1 MRREEGGDGIELGL
15 HRRGAGAAGGN
26 AAGDAGLERDL
37 GVKIVFEDVGIGLI
51 GLERQ
56 LLKDGVVRDAVR
68 HQLAGNF
75 VRAAEGDALFRQI
88 IGQIRGVDEAL
99 LGGQQHVFGFSL
111 HGREHRGHDLQ
122 AELRRV
128 DAVEH
133 GLLIL
138 LHVLVVGEGQA
149 LERGEQG
156 DEIAMTTTLLDAL
169 GCSYD
174 VGQTV
179 TLKVAANDYDPL
191 AGSGAVM
198 EKAYTLCG
206 VLPAYDVY
214 WNLNGNL
221 TVSGIVTEPLA
232 LDGQK
237 FQTFYYLNAAA
248 PVTASTDPALVAN
261 EYAYPQE
268 DTVSFSLRFL
278 LVAAILVSFF
288 AVAQYFLIV
297 LHKRVHTINTFLTLG
312 AKNRD
317 LRLMCLWEAL
327 FAGIAAVAAGFALG
341 CGAAAI
347 GLGLQKH
354 LSFLV
359 IPAASLAPL
368 AVLFLLSVLLGAL
381 LPAVL
386 VRPQTTK
393 PKEKPAK
400 KFRLAQLPL
409 APQIGVGCAVLLIA
423 VSCLYVGWRVML
435 PYDLDAPYACMSIK
449 MNGTSGMPFS
459 LKDDLA
465 ALPGVEEVSAA
476 IDLTDIYTVTSDKIQ
491 SSQML
496 ADIWVKDN
504 GDIPSLIMQNASKGT
519 LNTTVCALP
528 DDELRRIA
536 ADAGVSDE
544 EIETLLAG
552 DSVLTL
558 WRDCYYAPAA
568 DEYYQ
573 GFQPDGST
581 LVEPVFA
588 AGDKLSIQYRRYT
601 GQDEAGNEVYRTYTA
616 QLPIAGVVKSAS
628 NYTLLTTDRLLFSG
642 TIFVSTAL
650 YHKMF
655 ESAGSF
661 FMEKE
666 GYSSLN
672 VKLSADSN
680 FSLRRSISS
689 VATRRNGILRAD
701 NYDLISQSYTEGT
714 QSAFLVGILA
724 VFGVLLGCALLV
736 VLNLSAYEIQQQRL
750 SLLLTLGVSPK
761 KLVLSYAKLLLP
773 VIVGTTLLV
782 NIVVYAA
789 VSRIVPIQSILD
801 LIRIH
806 TSGRVFEFHKPVGSQ
821 IMVSILLMV
830 FWLSAALLPIFSF
843 IRKKASKGDIL

>member
-1 MRREEGGDGIELGL
+1 MKIKESPSIILAFHGMLGRKKQTSLLLLLLTLVFSFLTAAVIYSVSSAQVLQDTRCELYGAWQYLRLSDIAADAAQAQNTLPASAQVSTVIQNGIVLGADDGV
-15 HRRGAGAAGGN
+15 AGGIGTVDDTF
-26 AAGDAGLERDL
+26 AQLGRIVPISGD
-37 GVKIVFEDVGIGLI
+37 FPT
-51 GLERQ
+51 Q
-56 LLKDGVVRDAVR
+56 
-68 HQLAGNF
+68 
-75 VRAAEGDALFRQI
+75 
-88 IGQIRGVDEAL
+88 
-99 LGGQQHVFGFSL
+99 S
-111 HGREHRGHDLQ
+111 
-122 AELRRV
+122 
-128 DAVEH
+128 
-133 GLLIL
+133 
-138 LHVLVVGEGQA
+138 
-149 LERGEQG
+149 

-221 TVSGIVTEPLA
+221 TVSSIVTEPLA

-268 DTVSFSLRFL
+268 DTVSSSLRFL

-327 FAGIAAVAAGFALG
+327 FAGLAAVAAGFALG
-341 CGAAAI
+341 CGAAAV

-354 LSFLV
+354 LLFFAV
-359 IPAASLAPL
+359 PAASLAPL

-386 VRPQTTK
+386 VRPQTAK

-435 PYDLDAPYACMSIK
+435 PYDLDAPYACLSIK
-449 MNGTSGMPFS
+449 MNGTAGMPFS

-476 IDLTDIYTVTSDKIQ
+476 IDLTDTYTVTSDKIQ

-504 GDIPSLIMQNASKGT
+504 GEIPSVLMHNASKGT

-558 WRDCYYAPAA
+558 WRDCYYDPAA

-601 GQDEAGNEVYRTYTA
+601 GQDEAGNDVYRTYTA
-616 QLPIAGVVKSAS
+616 QLPITGVVKSAR

-672 VKLSADSN
+672 VKLSAGSN

-689 VATRRNGILRAD
+689 IATRRNGILRAD

-801 LIRIH
+801 LICIH

>member
-1 MRREEGGDGIELGL
+1 MKGKENPSLILAFHGMRGR
-15 HRRGAGAAGGN
+15 
-26 AAGDAGLERDL
+26 
-37 GVKIVFEDVGIGLI
+37 KK
-51 GLERQ
+51 Q
-56 LLKDGVVRDAVR
+56 T
-68 HQLAGNF
+68 
-75 VRAAEGDALFRQI
+75 
-88 IGQIRGVDEAL
+88 
-99 LGGQQHVFGFSL
+99 SL
-111 HGREHRGHDLQ
+111 
-122 AELRRV
+122 
-128 DAVEH
+128 
-133 GLLIL
+133 LLIL
-138 LHVLVVGEGQA
+138 LTMVFSFLTAATIYSGSSAQA
-149 LERGEQG
+149 LQDTRCELYGEWQYLRLSDTDTDAAQVRENLPASAKASTAIQNG
-156 DEIAMTTTLLDAL
+156 IVLGADNGLAGGIGTVDSAFAQLGRIVPISGDFPTQSDEIAMTTTLLDAL

-221 TVSGIVTEPLA
+221 TVSGIVAEPLA

-237 FQTFYYLNAAA
+237 FQTFYYLNAAE

-268 DTVSFSLRFL
+268 DTVSSSLRFL

-327 FAGIAAVAAGFALG
+327 FAGLAAVAAGFALG
-341 CGAAAI
+341 CGAAAV

-359 IPAASLAPL
+359 VPAASLVPL

-386 VRPQTTK
+386 VRPQITK

-400 KFRLAQLPL
+400 KFHLAQLPL

-435 PYDLDAPYACMSIK
+435 PYNLDAPYACLSIK

-459 LKDDLA
+459 LKEDLA
-465 ALPGVEEVSAA
+465 ALPGVEDVSAA
-476 IDLTDIYTVTSDKIQ
+476 INLTDTYSITSDKIQ
-491 SSQML
+491 GSQML
-496 ADIWVKDN
+496 SDIRVKDN
-504 GDIPSLIMQNASKGT
+504 GFYTGVPNLMHNASNGT
-519 LNTTVCALP
+519 LNTFVCALP
-528 DDELRRIA
+528 DDELEHIA
-536 ADAGVSDE
+536 EDAGVPENSMDA
-544 EIETLLAG
+544 LLAG
-552 DSVLTL
+552 DSVLL
-558 WRDCYYAPAA
+558 RWGDCYYDPAA

-581 LVEPVFA
+581 PVEPVFS
-588 AGDKLSIQYRRYT
+588 AGDKLSIQYQRYT
-601 GQDEAGNEVYRTYTA
+601 GLDEAGNDVYQTYA
-616 QLPIAGVVKSAS
+616 AELPIAGIVKSTAD
-628 NYTLLTTDRLLFSG
+628 YTLLTTDRIFYNG
-642 TIFVSTAL
+642 TVFVSTAL

-655 ESAGSF
+655 EGAGSYH
-661 FMEKE
+661 MEKE

-672 VKLSADSN
+672 VKLAAGNN
-680 FSLRRSISS
+680 FSLRRSIASI
-689 VATRRNGILRAD
+689 ATRRNGILSAD
-701 NYDLISQSYTEGT
+701 NYDLLSQSYTEGT

-724 VFGVLLGCALLV
+724 VLGVLLGCALLV
-736 VLNLSAYEIQQQRL
+736 VLNLSAYEVQQQRL

-761 KLVLSYAKLLLP
+761 KLVCSYAKRVIP
-773 VIVGTTLLV
+773 VIVGTTLIV
-782 NIVVYAA
+782 NILVSVA
-789 VSRIVPIQSILD
+789 VSHIVPIQSILD

-806 TSGRVFEFHKPVGSQ
+806 TDGRVFEFHRPVGSQ
-821 IMVSILLMV
+821 ILVSILLMG
-830 FWLSAALLPIFSF
+830 FWLGAALLPVFSF

>member
-1 MRREEGGDGIELGL
+1 MKIKESPSIILAFHGMLGRKKQTSLLLLLLTLVFSFLTAAVIYSVSSAQVLQDTRCELYGEWQYLRLSDTAADAAQAQNALPASAQVSTVIQNGIVLGADDGV
-15 HRRGAGAAGGN
+15 AGGIGTVDDTF
-26 AAGDAGLERDL
+26 AQLGRIVPISGD
-37 GVKIVFEDVGIGLI
+37 FPT
-51 GLERQ
+51 Q
-56 LLKDGVVRDAVR
+56 
-68 HQLAGNF
+68 
-75 VRAAEGDALFRQI
+75 
-88 IGQIRGVDEAL
+88 
-99 LGGQQHVFGFSL
+99 S
-111 HGREHRGHDLQ
+111 
-122 AELRRV
+122 
-128 DAVEH
+128 
-133 GLLIL
+133 
-138 LHVLVVGEGQA
+138 
-149 LERGEQG
+149 

-191 AGSGAVM
+191 ASSGAVM

-221 TVSGIVTEPLA
+221 TVSSIVTEPLA

-268 DTVSFSLRFL
+268 DTVSSSLRFL

-327 FAGIAAVAAGFALG
+327 FAGLAAVAAGFALG
-341 CGAAAI
+341 CGAAAV

-359 IPAASLAPL
+359 VPAASLVPL

-386 VRPQTTK
+386 VRPQITK

-400 KFRLAQLPL
+400 KFHLAQLPL

-435 PYDLDAPYACMSIK
+435 PYNLDAPYACLSIK

-459 LKDDLA
+459 LKEDLA

-476 IDLTDIYTVTSDKIQ
+476 IDLTDTYTVTSDKIQ

-558 WRDCYYAPAA
+558 WRDCYYDPAA

-581 LVEPVFA
+581 WVEPVFA

-601 GQDEAGNEVYRTYTA
+601 GQDEAGKDVYQTYA
-616 QLPIAGVVKSAS
+616 AELPIAGIVKSTAD
-628 NYTLLTTDRLLFSG
+628 YTLLTTDRILFSG

-655 ESAGSF
+655 ESAGSYH
-661 FMEKE
+661 MEKE

-689 VATRRNGILRAD
+689 IATRRNGILRAD

>member
-1 MRREEGGDGIELGL
+1 MKIKESPSIILAFHGMLGRKKQTSLLLLLLTLVFSFLTAAVIYSVSSAQVLQDTRCELYGEWQYLCLSDTAADAAQAKNALPASAQVSTVTQNGIVLGADDGV
-15 HRRGAGAAGGN
+15 AGGIGTVDDTF
-26 AAGDAGLERDL
+26 AQL
-37 GVKIVFEDVGIGLI
+37 GRIVPIS
-51 GLERQ
+51 
-56 LLKDGVVRDAVR
+56 
-68 HQLAGNF
+68 GNF
-75 VRAAEGDALFRQI
+75 PTQP
-88 IGQIRGVDEAL
+88 
-99 LGGQQHVFGFSL
+99 
-111 HGREHRGHDLQ
+111 
-122 AELRRV
+122 
-128 DAVEH
+128 
-133 GLLIL
+133 
-138 LHVLVVGEGQA
+138 
-149 LERGEQG
+149 

-221 TVSGIVTEPLA
+221 TVSGIVAEPLA

-237 FQTFYYLNAAA
+237 FQTFYYLNTAAS
-248 PVTASTDPALVAN
+248 VTASTDPALVAN

-268 DTVSFSLRFL
+268 DTVSSSLRFL

-317 LRLMCLWEAL
+317 LQLMCLWEAL
-327 FAGIAAVAAGFALG
+327 FAGLAAVAAGFALG
-341 CGAAAI
+341 CGAAAV

-354 LSFLV
+354 LSFLM
-359 IPAASLAPL
+359 IPAASLVPL

-386 VRPQTTK
+386 VRPQTAK
-393 PKEKPAK
+393 IKETPAK

-435 PYDLDAPYACMSIK
+435 PYDLDAPYACLSIK

-459 LKDDLA
+459 LKEDLA

-476 IDLTDIYTVTSDKIQ
+476 IDLTDTYTVTSDKIR

-519 LNTTVCALP
+519 LNTMVCALP

-588 AGDKLSIQYRRYT
+588 AGDKLSLQYRRYT

-628 NYTLLTTDRLLFSG
+628 NYTLLTTDRTIFSG

-655 ESAGSF
+655 ESAGSYH
-661 FMEKE
+661 MEKE

-672 VKLSADSN
+672 VKLSAGSN

-689 VATRRNGILRAD
+689 IATRRNGILSAD

-736 VLNLSAYEIQQQRL
+736 VLNLSAYEVQQQRL

>member
-1 MRREEGGDGIELGL
+1 MKIKESPSIILAFHGMLGRKKQTSLLLLLLTLVFSFLTAAVIYSVSSAQALQDTRCELYGKWQYLRLSDTAADAAQAQNTLPASAHVSTVIQNGIVLGADDGV
-15 HRRGAGAAGGN
+15 AGGIGTVDDTF
-26 AAGDAGLERDL
+26 AQLGRIVPISGD
-37 GVKIVFEDVGIGLI
+37 FPT
-51 GLERQ
+51 Q
-56 LLKDGVVRDAVR
+56 P
-68 HQLAGNF
+68 
-75 VRAAEGDALFRQI
+75 
-88 IGQIRGVDEAL
+88 
-99 LGGQQHVFGFSL
+99 
-111 HGREHRGHDLQ
+111 
-122 AELRRV
+122 
-128 DAVEH
+128 
-133 GLLIL
+133 
-138 LHVLVVGEGQA
+138 
-149 LERGEQG
+149 

-169 GCSYD
+169 GYPYD
-174 VGQTV
+174 IGQTV

-221 TVSGIVTEPLA
+221 TVSGIVAEPLA
-232 LDGQK
+232 IDGQK

-268 DTVSFSLRFL
+268 DTVSSSLRFL

-288 AVAQYFLIV
+288 AVTQYFLIV

-327 FAGIAAVAAGFALG
+327 FAGLAAVAAGFALG
-341 CGAAAI
+341 CGAAAV

-359 IPAASLAPL
+359 IPAASLVPL

-386 VRPQTTK
+386 IRPQTAK

-400 KFRLAQLPL
+400 KFHLAQLPL

-435 PYDLDAPYACMSIK
+435 PYDLDAPYACLSIK

-459 LKDDLA
+459 LKEDLA

-476 IDLTDIYTVTSDKIQ
+476 IDLTDTYTVTSDKIQ

-504 GDIPSLIMQNASKGT
+504 GEIPSLLMHNASKGT

-558 WRDCYYAPAA
+558 WRDCYYDPAA

-588 AGDKLSIQYRRYT
+588 AGDKLSIQYQRYT

-616 QLPIAGVVKSAS
+616 QLPIVGVVKSANS
-628 NYTLLTTDRLLFSG
+628 YTLLTTDRLISSG

-655 ESAGSF
+655 ESAGSY

-672 VKLSADSN
+672 VKLSAGSN

-689 VATRRNGILRAD
+689 IATRRNGILRAD

-736 VLNLSAYEIQQQRL
+736 VLNLSAYEVQQQRL

-789 VSRIVPIQSILD
+789 VSCIVPIQSILD

-806 TSGRVFEFHKPVGSQ
+806 TNGRVYAFHKPVGSQ

>member
-1 MRREEGGDGIELGL
+1 MKGKENPSLILAFHGMLG
-15 HRRGAGAAGGN
+15 R
-26 AAGDAGLERDL
+26 
-37 GVKIVFEDVGIGLI
+37 KK
-51 GLERQ
+51 Q
-56 LLKDGVVRDAVR
+56 T
-68 HQLAGNF
+68 
-75 VRAAEGDALFRQI
+75 
-88 IGQIRGVDEAL
+88 
-99 LGGQQHVFGFSL
+99 SL
-111 HGREHRGHDLQ
+111 
-122 AELRRV
+122 
-128 DAVEH
+128 
-133 GLLIL
+133 LLIL
-138 LHVLVVGEGQA
+138 LTMVFSFLTAATIYSGSSAQA
-149 LERGEQG
+149 LQDTRCELYGEWQYLRLSATDTDAAQVRDNLPASAKVSTAIQNG
-156 DEIAMTTTLLDAL
+156 IVLGADNGLAGGIGTVDSAFAQLGRIVPISGDFPTQSDEIAMTTTLLDAL

-221 TVSGIVTEPLA
+221 TVSGIVAEPLA

-268 DTVSFSLRFL
+268 DTVSSSLRFL

-312 AKNRD
+312 AKKRD

-327 FAGIAAVAAGFALG
+327 FAGLAAVVAGFALG
-341 CGAAAI
+341 CGAAAV

-386 VRPQTTK
+386 VRPQTAK

-409 APQIGVGCAVLLIA
+409 APQVGVGCAVLLIA

-435 PYDLDAPYACMSIK
+435 PYDLDAPYACLSIK

-459 LKDDLA
+459 LKGDLA
-465 ALPGVEEVSAA
+465 ALPGVEDVSAA
-476 IDLTDIYTVTSDKIQ
+476 INLTDIYSITSDKIR

-496 ADIWVKDN
+496 SEIRVKDN
-504 GDIPSLIMQNASKGT
+504 GFYTGVPNLMHNASNGT
-519 LNTTVCALP
+519 LNTFVCALP
-528 DDELRRIA
+528 DDELERIA
-536 ADAGVSDE
+536 EDADVPENSMDA
-544 EIETLLAG
+544 LLSG
-552 DSVLTL
+552 DSVLL
-558 WRDCYYAPAA
+558 RWGDCYYDPAA

-581 LVEPVFA
+581 PVEPVFS
-588 AGDKLSIQYRRYT
+588 AGDKLSIQYQRYT
-601 GQDEAGNEVYRTYTA
+601 GQDEAGNDVYQTYA
-616 QLPIAGVVKSAS
+616 AELPIAGIVKSTAD
-628 NYTLLTTDRLLFSG
+628 YTLLTTDRIFYNG
-642 TIFVSTAL
+642 MVFVSTAL

-655 ESAGSF
+655 EGAGSYH
-661 FMEKE
+661 MEKE

-672 VKLSADSN
+672 VKLAADNN
-680 FSLRRSISS
+680 FSLRRSIASI
-689 VATRRNGILRAD
+689 ATRRNGILSAD
-701 NYDLISQSYTEGT
+701 NYDLLSQSYTEGT

-724 VFGVLLGCALLV
+724 VLGVLLGCALLV
-736 VLNLSAYEIQQQRL
+736 VLNLSAYEVQQQRL

-761 KLVLSYAKLLLP
+761 KLVCSYAKRVL
-773 VIVGTTLLV
+773 
-782 NIVVYAA
+782 
-789 VSRIVPIQSILD
+789 S
-801 LIRIH
+801 LIHI
-806 TSGRVFEFHKPVGSQ
+806 
-821 IMVSILLMV
+821 
-830 FWLSAALLPIFSF
+830 
-843 IRKKASKGDIL
+843 

>member
-1 MRREEGGDGIELGL
+1 MKIKESPSIILAFHGMLGRKKQTSLLLLLLTLVFSFLTAAVIYSVSSAQVLQDTRCELYGEWQYLRLSDTAADAAQAQDALPASAQISTVIQNGIVLGIDDGV
-15 HRRGAGAAGGN
+15 AGGIGTVDDTF
-26 AAGDAGLERDL
+26 AQLGRIVPISGD
-37 GVKIVFEDVGIGLI
+37 FPT
-51 GLERQ
+51 Q
-56 LLKDGVVRDAVR
+56 
-68 HQLAGNF
+68 
-75 VRAAEGDALFRQI
+75 
-88 IGQIRGVDEAL
+88 
-99 LGGQQHVFGFSL
+99 S
-111 HGREHRGHDLQ
+111 
-122 AELRRV
+122 
-128 DAVEH
+128 
-133 GLLIL
+133 
-138 LHVLVVGEGQA
+138 
-149 LERGEQG
+149 

-179 TLKVAANDYDPL
+179 TLKVAANNYDPL

-232 LDGQK
+232 LEGQK
-237 FQTFYYLNAAA
+237 LQTFYYLNATA
-248 PVTASTDPALVAN
+248 PVTASTDPTLVAN

-278 LVAAILVSFF
+278 LVAAIMVSFF

-386 VRPQTTK
+386 VRPQTAK

-435 PYDLDAPYACMSIK
+435 PYDLDAPYACLSIK

-459 LKDDLA
+459 LKEDLA

-476 IDLTDIYTVTSDKIQ
+476 IDLTDTYTVTSDKIQ

-504 GDIPSLIMQNASKGT
+504 GDIPSLIMHNASKGT
-519 LNTTVCALP
+519 LNTIVCALP

-544 EIETLLAG
+544 KIETLLAG

-558 WRDCYYAPAA
+558 WGDCYYDPAA

-581 LVEPVFA
+581 WVEPVFA

-628 NYTLLTTDRLLFSG
+628 NYTLLTTDRIIFSG

-655 ESAGSF
+655 ESAGSYH
-661 FMEKE
+661 MEKE

-689 VATRRNGILRAD
+689 IATRRNGILSAD

-736 VLNLSAYEIQQQRL
+736 VLNLSAYEVQQQRL

-806 TSGRVFEFHKPVGSQ
+806 TSGRVYVFHKPVGSQ

>member
-1 MRREEGGDGIELGL
+1 MKIKESPSIILAFHGMLGRKKQTGLLLLLLTLVFSFLTAAVIYSVSSAQVLQDTRCELYGAWQYLRLSDTAADAAQAQNTLPASAQVSTVIQNGIVLGTDDGV
-15 HRRGAGAAGGN
+15 AGGIGTVDDTF
-26 AAGDAGLERDL
+26 AQL
-37 GVKIVFEDVGIGLI
+37 GRIVPIS
-51 GLERQ
+51 
-56 LLKDGVVRDAVR
+56 
-68 HQLAGNF
+68 GNF
-75 VRAAEGDALFRQI
+75 PTQ
-88 IGQIRGVDEAL
+88 
-99 LGGQQHVFGFSL
+99 S
-111 HGREHRGHDLQ
+111 
-122 AELRRV
+122 
-128 DAVEH
+128 
-133 GLLIL
+133 
-138 LHVLVVGEGQA
+138 
-149 LERGEQG
+149 

-221 TVSGIVTEPLA
+221 TVSSIVTEPLA

-268 DTVSFSLRFL
+268 DTVSSSLRFL

-327 FAGIAAVAAGFALG
+327 FAGLAAVAAGFALG
-341 CGAAAI
+341 CGAAAV

-359 IPAASLAPL
+359 VPAASLVPL

-386 VRPQTTK
+386 VRPQITK

-435 PYDLDAPYACMSIK
+435 PYDLDAPYACLSIK

-459 LKDDLA
+459 LKEDLA

-476 IDLTDIYTVTSDKIQ
+476 IDLTDTYTVTSDKIQ

-504 GDIPSLIMQNASKGT
+504 GNIPGVLMHNASKGT

-558 WRDCYYAPAA
+558 WRDCYYDPAA
-568 DEYYQ
+568 DKYYQ

-588 AGDKLSIQYRRYT
+588 AGDKLSIQHQCYT
-601 GQDEAGNEVYRTYTA
+601 GQDEAGNDVYRTYTA
-616 QLPIAGVVKSAS
+616 QLPIAGVVKSAR
-628 NYTLLTTDRLLFSG
+628 NYTLLTTDRLIFSG

-655 ESAGSF
+655 ESAGSY

-672 VKLSADSN
+672 VKLSAGSN

-689 VATRRNGILRAD
+689 IATRRNGILRAD

-736 VLNLSAYEIQQQRL
+736 VLNLSAYEVQQQRL

-789 VSRIVPIQSILD
+789 VSCIVPIQSILD

-806 TSGRVFEFHKPVGSQ
+806 TNGRVYAFHKPVGSQ

>member
-1 MRREEGGDGIELGL
+1 MKIKESPSIILAFHGMLGRKKQTSLLLLLLTLVFSFLTAAVIYSVSSAQVLQDTRCELYGAWQYLRLSDTAADAAQAQNTLPASAQVSTVIQNGIVLGADNGL
-15 HRRGAGAAGGN
+15 AGGIGTVDSTF
-26 AAGDAGLERDL
+26 AQL
-37 GVKIVFEDVGIGLI
+37 GRIVPIS
-51 GLERQ
+51 
-56 LLKDGVVRDAVR
+56 
-68 HQLAGNF
+68 GNF
-75 VRAAEGDALFRQI
+75 PTQP
-88 IGQIRGVDEAL
+88 
-99 LGGQQHVFGFSL
+99 
-111 HGREHRGHDLQ
+111 
-122 AELRRV
+122 
-128 DAVEH
+128 
-133 GLLIL
+133 
-138 LHVLVVGEGQA
+138 
-149 LERGEQG
+149 

-191 AGSGAVM
+191 AGSGAVI

-221 TVSGIVTEPLA
+221 TVSGIVAEPLA
-232 LDGQK
+232 LEGQK
-237 FQTFYYLNAAA
+237 LQTFYYLNAAA

-268 DTVSFSLRFL
+268 DTVSSSLRFL

-359 IPAASLAPL
+359 IPAASLVPL

-386 VRPQTTK
+386 VRPQITK

-400 KFRLAQLPL
+400 KFHLAQLPL

-435 PYDLDAPYACMSIK
+435 PYNLDAPYACLSIK

-459 LKDDLA
+459 LKEDLA

-476 IDLTDIYTVTSDKIQ
+476 IDLTDTYTVTSDKIQ

-504 GDIPSLIMQNASKGT
+504 GKIPSLLMHNASKGT

-558 WRDCYYAPAA
+558 WRDCYYDPAA

-588 AGDKLSIQYRRYT
+588 AGDKLSIQYQRYT
-601 GQDEAGNEVYRTYTA
+601 GQDEAGNDVYRTYTA
-616 QLPIAGVVKSAS
+616 QLPIVGVVKSANS
-628 NYTLLTTDRLLFSG
+628 YTLLTTDRLISSG

-655 ESAGSF
+655 ESAGSY

-672 VKLSADSN
+672 VKLSAGSN

-689 VATRRNGILRAD
+689 IATRRNGILRAD

-736 VLNLSAYEIQQQRL
+736 VLNLSAYEVQQQRL

-806 TSGRVFEFHKPVGSQ
+806 TNGRVFEFHKPVGSQ

>member
-1 MRREEGGDGIELGL
+1 MKIKESPSIILAFYGMLGRKKQTGLLLLLLTLVFSFLTAAVIYSVSSAQVLQDTRCELYGAWQYLRLSDTAADAAQAKNALPASAQVSTVTQNGIVLGADDGV
-15 HRRGAGAAGGN
+15 AGGIGTVDDTF
-26 AAGDAGLERDL
+26 AQL
-37 GVKIVFEDVGIGLI
+37 GRIVPIS
-51 GLERQ
+51 
-56 LLKDGVVRDAVR
+56 
-68 HQLAGNF
+68 GNF
-75 VRAAEGDALFRQI
+75 PTQP
-88 IGQIRGVDEAL
+88 
-99 LGGQQHVFGFSL
+99 
-111 HGREHRGHDLQ
+111 
-122 AELRRV
+122 
-128 DAVEH
+128 
-133 GLLIL
+133 
-138 LHVLVVGEGQA
+138 
-149 LERGEQG
+149 

-191 AGSGAVM
+191 AGSGAVI

-221 TVSGIVTEPLA
+221 TVSGIVAEPLA

-268 DTVSFSLRFL
+268 DTVSSSLRFL

-327 FAGIAAVAAGFALG
+327 FAGLAAVAAGFALG
-341 CGAAAI
+341 CGAAAV

-359 IPAASLAPL
+359 VPAASLVPL

-386 VRPQTTK
+386 VRPQTAR

-435 PYDLDAPYACMSIK
+435 PYDLDAPYACLSIK

-459 LKDDLA
+459 LKEDLA

-476 IDLTDIYTVTSDKIQ
+476 IDLTDTYTVTSDKIR

-519 LNTTVCALP
+519 LNTFVCALP

-558 WRDCYYAPAA
+558 WRDCYYDPAA

-588 AGDKLSIQYRRYT
+588 AGDKLSLQYRRYT

-616 QLPIAGVVKSAS
+616 RLPIAGVVKSAS
-628 NYTLLTTDRLLFSG
+628 NYTLLTTDRTIFSG

-655 ESAGSF
+655 ESAGSY

-672 VKLSADSN
+672 VKLSAGSN
-680 FSLRRSISS
+680 FSLRRSIASI
-689 VATRRNGILRAD
+689 ATRRNGILSAD
-701 NYDLISQSYTEGT
+701 NYDLLSQSYTEGT

-736 VLNLSAYEIQQQRL
+736 VLNLSAYEVQQQRL

>member
-1 MRREEGGDGIELGL
+1 MKGKENPSLILAFHGMLG
-15 HRRGAGAAGGN
+15 R
-26 AAGDAGLERDL
+26 
-37 GVKIVFEDVGIGLI
+37 KK
-51 GLERQ
+51 Q
-56 LLKDGVVRDAVR
+56 T
-68 HQLAGNF
+68 
-75 VRAAEGDALFRQI
+75 
-88 IGQIRGVDEAL
+88 
-99 LGGQQHVFGFSL
+99 SL
-111 HGREHRGHDLQ
+111 
-122 AELRRV
+122 
-128 DAVEH
+128 
-133 GLLIL
+133 LLIL
-138 LHVLVVGEGQA
+138 LTMVFSFLTAATIYSGSSAQA
-149 LERGEQG
+149 LQDTRCELYGEWQYLRLSDTDTDAAQVRDNLPASAKASTAIQDG
-156 DEIAMTTTLLDAL
+156 IVLGADNGLAGGIGTVDSAFAQLGRIVPISGNFPAQPDEIAMTTTLLDAL

-174 VGQTV
+174 LGQTI
-179 TLKVAANDYDPL
+179 TLKVADNDYDPL
-191 AGSGAVM
+191 SGSGKIV
-198 EKAYTLCG
+198 EQTYTLCG

-214 WNLNGNL
+214 WNLGSNL
-221 TVSGIVTEPLA
+221 TVSAVVVEPLA
-232 LDGQK
+232 LAGKK
-237 FQTFYYLNAAA
+237 FQTFYDLNADT
-248 PVTASTDPALVAN
+248 VGTASDDPDFIAN

-268 DTVSFSLRFL
+268 DTVSSSLTFL
-278 LVAAILVSFF
+278 LMIAILVSFF
-288 AVAQYFLIV
+288 AVAQYFVIV
-297 LHKRVHTINTFLTLG
+297 LHKRVQTLHTFQILG
-312 AKNRD
+312 ARKQD
-317 LRLMCLWEAL
+317 LHRMCLWEAL
-327 FAGIAAVAAGFALG
+327 FSGLAAVFLGFALG

-347 GLGLQKH
+347 GLGLQKQ
-354 LSFLV
+354 LSFFAV
-359 IPAASLAPL
+359 PFASLILL
-368 AVLFLLSVLLGAL
+368 AVLFLVAVLLGAF

-386 VRPQTTK
+386 TRPKAAQK
-393 PKEKPAK
+393 KESKAK

-409 APQIGVGCAVLLIA
+409 APQVGVGCAVLLIA

-435 PYDLDAPYACMSIK
+435 PYNLDAPYACLSIK
-449 MNGTSGMPFS
+449 MNGRTSGMPFS
-459 LKDDLA
+459 LKGDLA

-476 IDLTDIYTVTSDKIQ
+476 IDLTDTYTVTSDKIQ

-504 GDIPSLIMQNASKGT
+504 GDIPSVLMHNASKGT

-558 WRDCYYAPAA
+558 WGDCYYDPAA
-568 DEYYQ
+568 DAYYQ
-573 GFQPDGST
+573 KNTQTEGSIP
-581 LVEPVFA
+581 VEPVFA

-616 QLPIAGVVKSAS
+616 QLPIVGVVKSANS
-628 NYTLLTTDRLLFSG
+628 YTLLTTDRLISSG

-655 ESAGSF
+655 ESAGSY

-672 VKLSADSN
+672 VKLSAGSN

-689 VATRRNGILRAD
+689 IATRKNGILRAD

-736 VLNLSAYEIQQQRL
+736 VLNLSAYEVQQQRL

-789 VSRIVPIQSILD
+789 VSCIVPIQSILD

-806 TSGRVFEFHKPVGSQ
+806 TNGRVYAFHKPVGSQ
-821 IMVSILLMV
+821 IMVSILLMG
-830 FWLSAALLPIFSF
+830 FWLGAALLPVFSF

>member
-1 MRREEGGDGIELGL
+1 MKVKENPSLILAFHGMLG
-15 HRRGAGAAGGN
+15 R
-26 AAGDAGLERDL
+26 
-37 GVKIVFEDVGIGLI
+37 KK
-51 GLERQ
+51 Q
-56 LLKDGVVRDAVR
+56 T
-68 HQLAGNF
+68 
-75 VRAAEGDALFRQI
+75 
-88 IGQIRGVDEAL
+88 
-99 LGGQQHVFGFSL
+99 SL
-111 HGREHRGHDLQ
+111 
-122 AELRRV
+122 
-128 DAVEH
+128 
-133 GLLIL
+133 LLIL
-138 LHVLVVGEGQA
+138 LTMVFSFLTAATIYSNSSAQA
-149 LERGEQG
+149 LQDTRCELYGEWQYLRLSDTDTDAAQVRENLPASAKASTTIQNG
-156 DEIAMTTTLLDAL
+156 IVLGADDGVAGGIGTVDDTFAQLGRIVPISGDFPTQPDEIAMTTTLLDAL

-221 TVSGIVTEPLA
+221 TVSGIVAEPLA

-237 FQTFYYLNAAA
+237 FQTFYYLNATA

-268 DTVSFSLRFL
+268 DTVSSSLRFL

-327 FAGIAAVAAGFALG
+327 FAGLAAVAAGFALG

-359 IPAASLAPL
+359 IPAASLVPL

-386 VRPQTTK
+386 VRPQTAK

-459 LKDDLA
+459 LKEDLA

-476 IDLTDIYTVTSDKIQ
+476 IDLTDTYTITSDKIQ

-504 GDIPSLIMQNASKGT
+504 GNIPSLIMHNASKGT

-558 WRDCYYAPAA
+558 WRDCYYDPAA

-588 AGDKLSIQYRRYT
+588 AGDKLSLQYQRYT

-628 NYTLLTTDRLLFSG
+628 NYTLLTTDRIIFSG

-655 ESAGSF
+655 ESAGSY

-689 VATRRNGILRAD
+689 IATRRNGILRAD

>member
-1 MRREEGGDGIELGL
+1 MKIKESPSIILAFHGMLGRKKQTSLLLLLLTLVFSFLTAAVIYSVSSAQVLQDTRCELYGEWQYLRLSDTAADAAQVQGALPASAQVSTVIQNGIVLGADDGV
-15 HRRGAGAAGGN
+15 AGGIGT
-26 AAGDAGLERDL
+26 ADDTFAQLGRIVPISGD
-37 GVKIVFEDVGIGLI
+37 FPT
-51 GLERQ
+51 Q
-56 LLKDGVVRDAVR
+56 
-68 HQLAGNF
+68 
-75 VRAAEGDALFRQI
+75 
-88 IGQIRGVDEAL
+88 
-99 LGGQQHVFGFSL
+99 S
-111 HGREHRGHDLQ
+111 
-122 AELRRV
+122 
-128 DAVEH
+128 
-133 GLLIL
+133 
-138 LHVLVVGEGQA
+138 
-149 LERGEQG
+149 

-221 TVSGIVTEPLA
+221 TVSSIVTEPLA

-268 DTVSFSLRFL
+268 DTVSSSLRFL

-327 FAGIAAVAAGFALG
+327 FAGLAAVAAGFALG
-341 CGAAAI
+341 CGAAAV

-354 LSFLV
+354 LSFLAV
-359 IPAASLAPL
+359 PAASLVPL

-386 VRPQTTK
+386 VRPQTAK

-409 APQIGVGCAVLLIA
+409 APQIGVGCAVLLVA

-459 LKDDLA
+459 LKEDLA

-476 IDLTDIYTVTSDKIQ
+476 IDLTDTYTITSNRIQ
-491 SSQML
+491 NSQML

-504 GDIPSLIMQNASKGT
+504 GEIPSYLMYNASKGT

-544 EIETLLAG
+544 EIETLLSG

-558 WRDCYYAPAA
+558 WRDCYYDPAA

-588 AGDKLSIQYRRYT
+588 AGDKLSIQYQRYT
-601 GQDEAGNEVYRTYTA
+601 GQDEAGNDVYRTYTA

-628 NYTLLTTDRLLFSG
+628 NYTLLTTDRIIFSG

-655 ESAGSF
+655 ESAGSYH
-661 FMEKE
+661 MEKE

-672 VKLSADSN
+672 VKLAADNN
-680 FSLRRSISS
+680 FSLRRSIASI
-689 VATRRNGILRAD
+689 ATRRNGILSAD

-736 VLNLSAYEIQQQRL
+736 VLNLSAYEVQQQRL

-789 VSRIVPIQSILD
+789 VSCIVPIQSILD

-806 TSGRVFEFHKPVGSQ
+806 TNGRVYAFHKPVGSQ

>member
-1 MRREEGGDGIELGL
+1 MKIKESPSIILAFHGMLGRKKQTGLLLLLLTLVFSFLTAAVIYSVSSAQVLQDTRCELYGAWQYLRLSDTAADAAQAQNALPASAQVSTVIQNGIVLGADDGV
-15 HRRGAGAAGGN
+15 AGGIGTVDDTF
-26 AAGDAGLERDL
+26 AQLGRIVPISGD
-37 GVKIVFEDVGIGLI
+37 FPT
-51 GLERQ
+51 Q
-56 LLKDGVVRDAVR
+56 P
-68 HQLAGNF
+68 
-75 VRAAEGDALFRQI
+75 
-88 IGQIRGVDEAL
+88 
-99 LGGQQHVFGFSL
+99 
-111 HGREHRGHDLQ
+111 
-122 AELRRV
+122 
-128 DAVEH
+128 
-133 GLLIL
+133 
-138 LHVLVVGEGQA
+138 
-149 LERGEQG
+149 

-191 AGSGAVM
+191 AGSGAVI

-221 TVSGIVTEPLA
+221 TVSGIVAEPLA
-232 LDGQK
+232 IDGQK
-237 FQTFYYLNAAA
+237 LQTFYYLNATA

-268 DTVSFSLRFL
+268 DTVSSSLRFL

-341 CGAAAI
+341 CGAAAV

-386 VRPQTTK
+386 VRPQTAK

-435 PYDLDAPYACMSIK
+435 PYDLDAPYACLSIK

-459 LKDDLA
+459 LKEDLA

-476 IDLTDIYTVTSDKIQ
+476 IDLTDTYTVTSDKIQ

-504 GDIPSLIMQNASKGT
+504 GDIPSLLMQNAEKGT
-519 LNTTVCALP
+519 LNTAVCALP

-558 WRDCYYAPAA
+558 WRDCYYDPAA

-628 NYTLLTTDRLLFSG
+628 NYTLLTTDRIIFSG

-655 ESAGSF
+655 ESAGSYH
-661 FMEKE
+661 MEKE

-672 VKLSADSN
+672 VKLAADNN
-680 FSLRRSISS
+680 FSLRRSIASI
-689 VATRRNGILRAD
+689 ATRRNGILSAD
-701 NYDLISQSYTEGT
+701 NYDLLSQSYTEGT

-736 VLNLSAYEIQQQRL
+736 VLNLSAYEVQQQRL

-761 KLVLSYAKLLLP
+761 KLVCSYAKRVIP
-773 VIVGTTLLV
+773 VIVGTTLIV
-782 NIVVYAA
+782 NILVSVA
-789 VSRIVPIQSILD
+789 VSHIVPIQSILD

-806 TSGRVFEFHKPVGSQ
+806 TDGRVFEFHRPVGSQ
-821 IMVSILLMV
+821 ILVSILLMG
-830 FWLSAALLPIFSF
+830 FWLGAALLPVFSF

>member
-1 MRREEGGDGIELGL
+1 MKIKESPSIILAFHGMLGRKKQTSLLLLLLTLVFSFLTAAVIYSVSSAQVLQDTRCELYGEWQYLRLSDTAADAAQVQGALPASAQVSTVIQNGIVLG
-15 HRRGAGAAGGN
+15 ADDSVAGGIGTVDDTF
-26 AAGDAGLERDL
+26 AQLGRIVPISGD
-37 GVKIVFEDVGIGLI
+37 FPM
-51 GLERQ
+51 Q
-56 LLKDGVVRDAVR
+56 
-68 HQLAGNF
+68 
-75 VRAAEGDALFRQI
+75 
-88 IGQIRGVDEAL
+88 
-99 LGGQQHVFGFSL
+99 S
-111 HGREHRGHDLQ
+111 
-122 AELRRV
+122 
-128 DAVEH
+128 
-133 GLLIL
+133 
-138 LHVLVVGEGQA
+138 
-149 LERGEQG
+149 

-191 AGSGAVM
+191 TGSGAVM

-221 TVSGIVTEPLA
+221 TVSGIVAEPLA

-237 FQTFYYLNAAA
+237 FQTFYYLNATA

-327 FAGIAAVAAGFALG
+327 FAGLAAVAAGFALG
-341 CGAAAI
+341 CGAAAV

-354 LSFLV
+354 LSFLAV
-359 IPAASLAPL
+359 PAASLVPL

-386 VRPQTTK
+386 VRPQTAK

-435 PYDLDAPYACMSIK
+435 PYDLDAPYACLSIK
-449 MNGTSGMPFS
+449 MNGRTSGMPFS
-459 LKDDLA
+459 LKEDLA
-465 ALPGVEEVSAA
+465 ALPGVEDVSAA
-476 IDLTDIYTVTSDKIQ
+476 INLTDTYSITSDKIR

-496 ADIWVKDN
+496 SEIRVKDN
-504 GDIPSLIMQNASKGT
+504 GFYTAVPILMHNASNGT
-519 LNTTVCALP
+519 LNTFVCALP
-528 DDELRRIA
+528 DDELERIA
-536 ADAGVSDE
+536 EDAGVPENSME
-544 EIETLLAG
+544 ALLSG
-552 DSVLTL
+552 DSVLIR
-558 WRDCYYAPAA
+558 WGDCYYDPAA

-581 LVEPVFA
+581 PVEPVFS
-588 AGDKLSIQYRRYT
+588 AGDKLSIQYQRYT
-601 GQDEAGNEVYRTYTA
+601 GQDEAGKDVYQTYA
-616 QLPIAGVVKSAS
+616 AELPIAGVVKSTAD
-628 NYTLLTTDRLLFSG
+628 YTLLTTDRIFYNG
-642 TIFVSTAL
+642 MVFVSTAL

-655 ESAGSF
+655 EGAGSY

-672 VKLSADSN
+672 VKLAAGNN
-680 FSLRRSISS
+680 FSLRRSIASI
-689 VATRRNGILRAD
+689 ATRRNGILSAD
-701 NYDLISQSYTEGT
+701 NYDLLSQSYTEGT

-724 VFGVLLGCALLV
+724 VLGVLLGCALLV
-736 VLNLSAYEIQQQRL
+736 VLNLSAYEVQQQRL

-761 KLVLSYAKLLLP
+761 KLVCSYAKLVIP
-773 VIVGTTLLV
+773 VIVGTTLIV
-782 NIVVYAA
+782 NILVSVA
-789 VSRIVPIQSILD
+789 VSHIVPIQSILD

-806 TSGRVFEFHKPVGSQ
+806 TEGRVFEFHRPVGSQ
-821 IMVSILLMV
+821 ILVSILLMV

>member
-1 MRREEGGDGIELGL
+1 MKIKESPSIILAFHGMLGRKKQTSLLLLLLTLVFSFLTAAVIYSVSSAQVLQDTRCELYGAWQYLRLSDTAADAAQAQNALPASAQVSTVIQNGIVLGADDGV
-15 HRRGAGAAGGN
+15 AGGIGTVDDTF
-26 AAGDAGLERDL
+26 AQLGRIVPISGD
-37 GVKIVFEDVGIGLI
+37 FPT
-51 GLERQ
+51 Q
-56 LLKDGVVRDAVR
+56 P
-68 HQLAGNF
+68 
-75 VRAAEGDALFRQI
+75 
-88 IGQIRGVDEAL
+88 
-99 LGGQQHVFGFSL
+99 
-111 HGREHRGHDLQ
+111 
-122 AELRRV
+122 
-128 DAVEH
+128 
-133 GLLIL
+133 
-138 LHVLVVGEGQA
+138 
-149 LERGEQG
+149 

-169 GCSYD
+169 GYPYD
-174 VGQTV
+174 IGQTV

-221 TVSGIVTEPLA
+221 TVSSIVTEPLA

-268 DTVSFSLRFL
+268 DTVSSSLRFL

-386 VRPQTTK
+386 VRPQTAK

-435 PYDLDAPYACMSIK
+435 PYDLDAPYACLSIK

-536 ADAGVSDE
+536 TDAGVSDE
-544 EIETLLAG
+544 EIETLLSG

-558 WRDCYYAPAA
+558 WGDCYYDPAA

-588 AGDKLSIQYRRYT
+588 AGDKLSLQYRRYT

-616 QLPIAGVVKSAS
+616 QLPIVGVVKSANS
-628 NYTLLTTDRLLFSG
+628 YTLLTTDRLISSG

-655 ESAGSF
+655 ESAGSY

-689 VATRRNGILRAD
+689 IATRRNGILRAD

-736 VLNLSAYEIQQQRL
+736 VLNLSAYEVQQQRL

>member
-1 MRREEGGDGIELGL
+1 MKIKESPSIILAFHGMLGRKKQTGLLLLLLTLVFSFLTAAVIYSVSSAQVLQDTRCELYGAWQYLRLSDTAADAAQAQNTLPASAQVSTVIQNGIVLGADDGV
-15 HRRGAGAAGGN
+15 AGGIGT
-26 AAGDAGLERDL
+26 ADDTFAQLGRIMPISGD
-37 GVKIVFEDVGIGLI
+37 FPT
-51 GLERQ
+51 Q
-56 LLKDGVVRDAVR
+56 P
-68 HQLAGNF
+68 
-75 VRAAEGDALFRQI
+75 
-88 IGQIRGVDEAL
+88 
-99 LGGQQHVFGFSL
+99 
-111 HGREHRGHDLQ
+111 
-122 AELRRV
+122 
-128 DAVEH
+128 
-133 GLLIL
+133 
-138 LHVLVVGEGQA
+138 
-149 LERGEQG
+149 

-221 TVSGIVTEPLA
+221 TVSSIVTEPLA

-268 DTVSFSLRFL
+268 DTVSSSLRFL

-327 FAGIAAVAAGFALG
+327 FAGLAAVVAGFALG
-341 CGAAAI
+341 CGAAAV

-435 PYDLDAPYACMSIK
+435 PYDLDAPYACLSIK

-459 LKDDLA
+459 LKEDLA

-476 IDLTDIYTVTSDKIQ
+476 IDLTDTYTVTSDKIQ

-504 GDIPSLIMQNASKGT
+504 GEIPSYLMHNASKGT

-552 DSVLTL
+552 DSVLPL
-558 WRDCYYAPAA
+558 WRDCYYDPAA

-588 AGDKLSIQYRRYT
+588 AGDKLSIQYQRYT
-601 GQDEAGNEVYRTYTA
+601 GQDEAGNDVYQTYA
-616 QLPIAGVVKSAS
+616 AELPIAGIVKSTAD
-628 NYTLLTTDRLLFSG
+628 YTLLTTDRIFYNG
-642 TIFVSTAL
+642 MVFVSTAL

-655 ESAGSF
+655 EGAGSYH
-661 FMEKE
+661 MEKE

-672 VKLSADSN
+672 VKLAADNN
-680 FSLRRSISS
+680 FSLRRSIASI
-689 VATRRNGILRAD
+689 ATRRNGILSAD
-701 NYDLISQSYTEGT
+701 NYDLLSQSYTEGT

-724 VFGVLLGCALLV
+724 VLGVLLGCALLV
-736 VLNLSAYEIQQQRL
+736 VLNLSAYEVQQQRL

-761 KLVLSYAKLLLP
+761 KLVCSYAKRVIP
-773 VIVGTTLLV
+773 VIVGTTLIV
-782 NIVVYAA
+782 NILVSVA
-789 VSRIVPIQSILD
+789 VSHIVPIQSILD

-806 TSGRVFEFHKPVGSQ
+806 TDGRVFEFHRPVGSQ
-821 IMVSILLMV
+821 ILVSILLMG
-830 FWLSAALLPIFSF
+830 FWLGAALLPVFSF

>member
-1 MRREEGGDGIELGL
+1 MKVKENPSLILAFHGMLG
-15 HRRGAGAAGGN
+15 R
-26 AAGDAGLERDL
+26 
-37 GVKIVFEDVGIGLI
+37 KK
-51 GLERQ
+51 Q
-56 LLKDGVVRDAVR
+56 T
-68 HQLAGNF
+68 
-75 VRAAEGDALFRQI
+75 
-88 IGQIRGVDEAL
+88 
-99 LGGQQHVFGFSL
+99 SL
-111 HGREHRGHDLQ
+111 
-122 AELRRV
+122 
-128 DAVEH
+128 
-133 GLLIL
+133 LLIL
-138 LHVLVVGEGQA
+138 LTMVFSFLTAATIYSGSSAQA
-149 LERGEQG
+149 LQDTRCELYGEWQYLRLSDTDTDAAQVRENLPASAKVSTAIQDG
-156 DEIAMTTTLLDAL
+156 IVLGADNGLAGGIGTVDSAFAQLGRIVPIGGNFPAQPDEIAMTTTLLDAL

-174 VGQTV
+174 LGQTI
-179 TLKVAANDYDPL
+179 TLKVADNDYDPL
-191 AGSGAVM
+191 SGSGKIV
-198 EKAYTLCG
+198 EQTYTLCG

-214 WNLNGNL
+214 WNLGSNL
-221 TVSGIVTEPLA
+221 TVSAVVVEPLA
-232 LDGQK
+232 LAGQK
-237 FQTFYYLNAAA
+237 FQTFYDLNADT
-248 PVTASTDPALVAN
+248 VGTASDDPDFIAN

-268 DTVSFSLRFL
+268 DTVSSSLTFL
-278 LVAAILVSFF
+278 LMIAILVSFF
-288 AVAQYFLIV
+288 AVAQYFVIV
-297 LHKRVHTINTFLTLG
+297 LHKRVQTLHTFQILG
-312 AKNRD
+312 ARKQD
-317 LRLMCLWEAL
+317 LHRMCLWEAL
-327 FAGIAAVAAGFALG
+327 FAGLAAVFLGFALG

-347 GLGLQKH
+347 GLGLQKQ
-354 LSFLV
+354 LSFFAV
-359 IPAASLAPL
+359 PFASLILL
-368 AVLFLLSVLLGAL
+368 AVLFLIAVLLGAF

-386 VRPQTTK
+386 TRPKAAQK
-393 PKEKPAK
+393 KESKAK
-400 KFRLAQLPL
+400 KFHLAQLPL
-409 APQIGVGCAVLLIA
+409 APQVGVGCAVLLIA

-435 PYDLDAPYACMSIK
+435 PYDLDAPYACLSIK

-459 LKDDLA
+459 LKEDLA

-476 IDLTDIYTVTSDKIQ
+476 IDLTDTYTVTSDKIQ
-491 SSQML
+491 SSHML

-504 GDIPSLIMQNASKGT
+504 GFFTDIPSLLRNAEKGT

-528 DDELRRIA
+528 EDELRRIA

-544 EIETLLAG
+544 EIETLLSG

-558 WRDCYYAPAA
+558 WGDCYYDPAA

-573 GFQPDGST
+573 NTQTEGSIP
-581 LVEPVFA
+581 VEPVFA

-616 QLPIAGVVKSAS
+616 QLPIVGVVKSAN
-628 NYTLLTTDRLLFSG
+628 NYTLLTTDRLISSG

-655 ESAGSF
+655 ESAGSY

-672 VKLSADSN
+672 VKLSAGSN

-689 VATRRNGILRAD
+689 IATRRNGILRAD

-736 VLNLSAYEIQQQRL
+736 VLNLSAYEVQQQRL

-789 VSRIVPIQSILD
+789 VSCIVPIQSILD

-806 TSGRVFEFHKPVGSQ
+806 TNGRVYAFHKPVGSQ

-830 FWLSAALLPIFSF
+830 FWLGAALLPVFSF

>member
-1 MRREEGGDGIELGL
+1 MKIKESPSIILAFHGMLGRKKQTGLLLLLLTLVFSFLTAAVIYSVSSAQVLQDTRCELYGEWQYLRLSDTAADAAQTQNTLPASAQVSTVIQNGIVLGADDGV
-15 HRRGAGAAGGN
+15 AGGIGTVDSTF
-26 AAGDAGLERDL
+26 AQLGRIVPISGD
-37 GVKIVFEDVGIGLI
+37 FPT
-51 GLERQ
+51 Q
-56 LLKDGVVRDAVR
+56 P
-68 HQLAGNF
+68 
-75 VRAAEGDALFRQI
+75 
-88 IGQIRGVDEAL
+88 
-99 LGGQQHVFGFSL
+99 
-111 HGREHRGHDLQ
+111 
-122 AELRRV
+122 
-128 DAVEH
+128 
-133 GLLIL
+133 
-138 LHVLVVGEGQA
+138 
-149 LERGEQG
+149 

-221 TVSGIVTEPLA
+221 TVSGIVAEPLA

-268 DTVSFSLRFL
+268 DTVSSSLRFL

-317 LRLMCLWEAL
+317 LRLMCLWESL
-327 FAGIAAVAAGFALG
+327 FAGLAAVAAGFALG
-341 CGAAAI
+341 CGAAAV

-386 VRPQTTK
+386 VRPQTAR
-393 PKEKPAK
+393 PKENPAK

-435 PYDLDAPYACMSIK
+435 PYDLDAPYACLSIE

-476 IDLTDIYTVTSDKIQ
+476 IDLTDTYTVTSDKIQ

-496 ADIWVKDN
+496 ADIWVKNN
-504 GDIPSLIMQNASKGT
+504 GDISSLLMHNASKGT
-519 LNTTVCALP
+519 LNTFVCALP

-558 WRDCYYAPAA
+558 WRDCYYDPAA

-588 AGDKLSIQYRRYT
+588 AGDKLSLQYRRYT

-616 QLPIAGVVKSAS
+616 QLPIAGVVKSAR
-628 NYTLLTTDRLLFSG
+628 NYTLLTTDRTIFSG

-655 ESAGSF
+655 ESAGSY

-689 VATRRNGILRAD
+689 IATRRNGILRAD

-736 VLNLSAYEIQQQRL
+736 VLNLSAYEVQQQRL

-773 VIVGTTLLV
+773 VTVGPTLRV
-782 NIVVYAA
+782 NVVVYAA

>member
-1 MRREEGGDGIELGL
+1 MKVKENPSLILAFHGMLG
-15 HRRGAGAAGGN
+15 R
-26 AAGDAGLERDL
+26 
-37 GVKIVFEDVGIGLI
+37 KK
-51 GLERQ
+51 Q
-56 LLKDGVVRDAVR
+56 T
-68 HQLAGNF
+68 
-75 VRAAEGDALFRQI
+75 
-88 IGQIRGVDEAL
+88 
-99 LGGQQHVFGFSL
+99 SL
-111 HGREHRGHDLQ
+111 
-122 AELRRV
+122 
-128 DAVEH
+128 
-133 GLLIL
+133 LLIL
-138 LHVLVVGEGQA
+138 LTMVFSFLTAATIYSGSSAQA
-149 LERGEQG
+149 LQDTRCELYGEWQYLRLSDTDTDAAQVRENLPASAKVSTAIQDG
-156 DEIAMTTTLLDAL
+156 IVLGADNGLAGGIGTVDSAFAQLGRIVPISGDFPTQSDEIAMTTTLLDAL

-221 TVSGIVTEPLA
+221 TVSSIVTEPLA

-268 DTVSFSLRFL
+268 DTVSSSLRFL

-327 FAGIAAVAAGFALG
+327 FAGLAAVAAGFALG
-341 CGAAAI
+341 CGAAAV

-359 IPAASLAPL
+359 VPAASLVPL

-386 VRPQTTK
+386 VRPQITK

-400 KFRLAQLPL
+400 KFHLAQLPL

-435 PYDLDAPYACMSIK
+435 PYNLDAPYACLSIK

-459 LKDDLA
+459 LKEDLA

-476 IDLTDIYTVTSDKIQ
+476 IDLTDTYTVTSDKIQ

-504 GDIPSLIMQNASKGT
+504 GFYTGVPNLMHNASNGT
-519 LNTTVCALP
+519 LNTFVCALP
-528 DDELRRIA
+528 DDELEHIA
-536 ADAGVSDE
+536 EDAGVPENSMDA
-544 EIETLLAG
+544 LLAG
-552 DSVLTL
+552 DSVLL
-558 WRDCYYAPAA
+558 RWGDCYYDPAA

-581 LVEPVFA
+581 PVEPVFS
-588 AGDKLSIQYRRYT
+588 AGDKLSIQYQRYT
-601 GQDEAGNEVYRTYTA
+601 GLDEAGNDVYQTYA
-616 QLPIAGVVKSAS
+616 AELPIAGIVKSTAD
-628 NYTLLTTDRLLFSG
+628 YTLLTTDRIFYNG
-642 TIFVSTAL
+642 TVFVSTAL

-655 ESAGSF
+655 EGAGSY

-672 VKLSADSN
+672 VKLAAGNN
-680 FSLRRSISS
+680 FSLRRSIASI
-689 VATRRNGILRAD
+689 ATRRNGILSAD
-701 NYDLISQSYTEGT
+701 NYDLLSQSYTEGT

-724 VFGVLLGCALLV
+724 VLGVLLGCALLV
-736 VLNLSAYEIQQQRL
+736 VLNLSAYEVQQQRL

-761 KLVLSYAKLLLP
+761 KLVCSYAKRVIP
-773 VIVGTTLLV
+773 VIVGTTLIV
-782 NIVVYAA
+782 NILVSVA
-789 VSRIVPIQSILD
+789 VSHIVPIQSILD

-806 TSGRVFEFHKPVGSQ
+806 TDGRVFEFHRPVGSQ
-821 IMVSILLMV
+821 ILVSILLMG
-830 FWLSAALLPIFSF
+830 FWLGAALLPVFSF

>member
-1 MRREEGGDGIELGL
+1 MKIKESPSIILAFHGMLGRKKQTSLLLLLLTLVFSFLTAAVIYSVSSAQVLQDTRCELYGEWQYLRLSDTAADAAQAKNTLPASAQVSTVIQNGIVLGADDGV
-15 HRRGAGAAGGN
+15 AGGIGTVDDTF
-26 AAGDAGLERDL
+26 AQL
-37 GVKIVFEDVGIGLI
+37 GRIVPIS
-51 GLERQ
+51 
-56 LLKDGVVRDAVR
+56 
-68 HQLAGNF
+68 GNF
-75 VRAAEGDALFRQI
+75 PTQ
-88 IGQIRGVDEAL
+88 
-99 LGGQQHVFGFSL
+99 S
-111 HGREHRGHDLQ
+111 
-122 AELRRV
+122 
-128 DAVEH
+128 
-133 GLLIL
+133 
-138 LHVLVVGEGQA
+138 
-149 LERGEQG
+149 

-221 TVSGIVTEPLA
+221 TVSGIVAEPLA

-268 DTVSFSLRFL
+268 DTVSSSLRFL

-317 LRLMCLWEAL
+317 LRLMCLWESL
-327 FAGIAAVAAGFALG
+327 FAGLAAVAAGFALG
-341 CGAAAI
+341 CGAAAV

-386 VRPQTTK
+386 VRPQTAR
-393 PKEKPAK
+393 PKENPAK

-435 PYDLDAPYACMSIK
+435 PYDLDAPYACLSIK
-449 MNGTSGMPFS
+449 MNGRTSGMPFS
-459 LKDDLA
+459 LKEDLA

-476 IDLTDIYTVTSDKIQ
+476 IDLTDTYTVTSDKIQ

-496 ADIWVKDN
+496 ADIWVKNN
-504 GDIPSLIMQNASKGT
+504 GDISSLLMHNASKGT
-519 LNTTVCALP
+519 LNTFVCALP

-558 WRDCYYAPAA
+558 WRDCYYDPAA

-588 AGDKLSIQYRRYT
+588 AGDKLSLQYRRYT
-601 GQDEAGNEVYRTYTA
+601 GQDEAGNDVYRTYTA
-616 QLPIAGVVKSAS
+616 QLPIAGVVKSAR
-628 NYTLLTTDRLLFSG
+628 NYTLLTTDRTISSG

-655 ESAGSF
+655 ESAGSY

-672 VKLSADSN
+672 VKLSAGSN

-689 VATRRNGILRAD
+689 IATRRNGILSAD
-701 NYDLISQSYTEGT
+701 NYDLLSQSYTEGT

-736 VLNLSAYEIQQQRL
+736 VLNLSAYEVQQQRL

>member
-1 MRREEGGDGIELGL
+1 MKINESPSIILAFHGMLGRKKQTGLLLLLLTLVFSFLTAAVIYSVSSAQVLQDTRCELYGAWQYLRLSDTAADVAQAKNALPASAQVSTVTQNGIVLGADDGV
-15 HRRGAGAAGGN
+15 AGGIGTVDDTF
-26 AAGDAGLERDL
+26 AQL
-37 GVKIVFEDVGIGLI
+37 GRIVPIS
-51 GLERQ
+51 
-56 LLKDGVVRDAVR
+56 
-68 HQLAGNF
+68 
-75 VRAAEGDALFRQI
+75 
-88 IGQIRGVDEAL
+88 
-99 LGGQQHVFGFSL
+99 GGFPTQS
-111 HGREHRGHDLQ
+111 
-122 AELRRV
+122 
-128 DAVEH
+128 
-133 GLLIL
+133 
-138 LHVLVVGEGQA
+138 
-149 LERGEQG
+149 

-191 AGSGAVM
+191 AGSSAVM

-221 TVSGIVTEPLA
+221 TVSGIVAEPLA

-237 FQTFYYLNAAA
+237 FQTFYYLNATA

-268 DTVSFSLRFL
+268 DTVSSSLRFL

-327 FAGIAAVAAGFALG
+327 FAGLAAVAAGFALG
-341 CGAAAI
+341 CGAAAV

-354 LSFLV
+354 LSFLAV
-359 IPAASLAPL
+359 PAASLVPL

-386 VRPQTTK
+386 VRPQTAK

-400 KFRLAQLPL
+400 KFCLAQLPL

-435 PYDLDAPYACMSIK
+435 PYDLDAPYACLSIK

-476 IDLTDIYTVTSDKIQ
+476 IDLTDTYTVTSDKIR

-504 GDIPSLIMQNASKGT
+504 GDIPSLIMPNASKGT
-519 LNTTVCALP
+519 LNATVCALP

-558 WRDCYYAPAA
+558 WRDCYYDPAA

-601 GQDEAGNEVYRTYTA
+601 GQDEAGNDVYRTYTA

-628 NYTLLTTDRLLFSG
+628 NYTLLTTDRIIFSG

-655 ESAGSF
+655 ESAGSYH
-661 FMEKE
+661 MEKE

-689 VATRRNGILRAD
+689 IATRRNGILSAD

-736 VLNLSAYEIQQQRL
+736 VLNLSAYEVQQQRL

-821 IMVSILLMV
+821 IMVSVLLMV

>member
-1 MRREEGGDGIELGL
+1 MKIKESPSIILAFHGMLGRKKQTGLLLLLLTLVFSFLTAAVIYSVSSAQVLQDTRCELYGEWQYLRLSDTAADAAQVQGALPASAQVSTVIQNGIVLGADDGV
-15 HRRGAGAAGGN
+15 AGGIGT
-26 AAGDAGLERDL
+26 ADDTFAQLGRIVPISGD
-37 GVKIVFEDVGIGLI
+37 FPT
-51 GLERQ
+51 Q
-56 LLKDGVVRDAVR
+56 
-68 HQLAGNF
+68 
-75 VRAAEGDALFRQI
+75 
-88 IGQIRGVDEAL
+88 
-99 LGGQQHVFGFSL
+99 S
-111 HGREHRGHDLQ
+111 
-122 AELRRV
+122 
-128 DAVEH
+128 
-133 GLLIL
+133 
-138 LHVLVVGEGQA
+138 
-149 LERGEQG
+149 

-221 TVSGIVTEPLA
+221 TVSSIVTEPLA

-268 DTVSFSLRFL
+268 DTVSSSLRFL

-327 FAGIAAVAAGFALG
+327 FAGLAAVAAGFALG
-341 CGAAAI
+341 CGAAAV

-359 IPAASLAPL
+359 IPAASLVPL

-386 VRPQTTK
+386 VRPQTAK

-435 PYDLDAPYACMSIK
+435 PYDLDAPYACLSIK

-459 LKDDLA
+459 LKEDLA

-476 IDLTDIYTVTSDKIQ
+476 IDLTYTYTVTSDKIQ

-504 GDIPSLIMQNASKGT
+504 GKIPGVLMHNASKGT

-558 WRDCYYAPAA
+558 WRDCYYDPAA

-588 AGDKLSIQYRRYT
+588 AGDKLSIQYQRYT

-616 QLPIAGVVKSAS
+616 QLPIVGVVKSANS
-628 NYTLLTTDRLLFSG
+628 YTLLTTDRLISSG

-655 ESAGSF
+655 ESAGSY

-672 VKLSADSN
+672 VKLSAGSN

-689 VATRRNGILRAD
+689 IATRRNGILRAD

>member
-1 MRREEGGDGIELGL
+1 MKVKENPSLILAFHGMLG
-15 HRRGAGAAGGN
+15 R
-26 AAGDAGLERDL
+26 
-37 GVKIVFEDVGIGLI
+37 KK
-51 GLERQ
+51 Q
-56 LLKDGVVRDAVR
+56 T
-68 HQLAGNF
+68 
-75 VRAAEGDALFRQI
+75 
-88 IGQIRGVDEAL
+88 
-99 LGGQQHVFGFSL
+99 SL
-111 HGREHRGHDLQ
+111 
-122 AELRRV
+122 
-128 DAVEH
+128 
-133 GLLIL
+133 LLIL
-138 LHVLVVGEGQA
+138 LTMVFSFLTAATIYSGSSAQA
-149 LERGEQG
+149 LQDTRCELYGEWQYLRLSDTDTDAAQVRENLPASAKASTAIQDG
-156 DEIAMTTTLLDAL
+156 IVLGADNGLAGGIGTVDSAFAQLGRIVPIGGNFPAQPDEIAMTTTLLDAL

-174 VGQTV
+174 LGQTI
-179 TLKVAANDYDPL
+179 TLKVADNDYDPL
-191 AGSGAVM
+191 SGSGKIV
-198 EKAYTLCG
+198 EQTYTLCG

-214 WNLNGNL
+214 WNLGSNL
-221 TVSGIVTEPLA
+221 TVSAVVVEPLA
-232 LDGQK
+232 LAGQK
-237 FQTFYYLNAAA
+237 FQTFYDLNADT
-248 PVTASTDPALVAN
+248 VGTASDDPDFIAN

-268 DTVSFSLRFL
+268 DTVSSSLTFL
-278 LVAAILVSFF
+278 LMIAILVSFF
-288 AVAQYFLIV
+288 AVAQYFVIV
-297 LHKRVHTINTFLTLG
+297 LHKRVQTLHTFQILG
-312 AKNRD
+312 ARKQD
-317 LRLMCLWEAL
+317 LHRMCLWEAL
-327 FAGIAAVAAGFALG
+327 FAGLAAVFLGFALG

-347 GLGLQKH
+347 GLGLQKQ
-354 LSFLV
+354 LSFFAV
-359 IPAASLAPL
+359 PFASLILL
-368 AVLFLLSVLLGAL
+368 AVLFLIAVLLGAF

-386 VRPQTTK
+386 TRPKAAQK
-393 PKEKPAK
+393 KESKAK

-409 APQIGVGCAVLLIA
+409 APQVGVGCAVLLIA

-435 PYDLDAPYACMSIK
+435 PYNLDAPYACLSIK

-459 LKDDLA
+459 LKEDLA

-476 IDLTDIYTVTSDKIQ
+476 IDLTDTYTVTSDKIQ

-504 GDIPSLIMQNASKGT
+504 GFYTDIPSLLRNAEKGT

-528 DDELRRIA
+528 EDELRRIA

-558 WRDCYYAPAA
+558 WGDCYYDPAEDA
-568 DEYYQ
+568 YYQ
-573 GFQPDGST
+573 KNTQTEGSIP
-581 LVEPVFA
+581 VEPVFA

-616 QLPIAGVVKSAS
+616 QLPIVGVVKSANS
-628 NYTLLTTDRLLFSG
+628 YTLLTTDRLISSG

-655 ESAGSF
+655 ESAGSY

-672 VKLSADSN
+672 VKLSAGSN

-689 VATRRNGILRAD
+689 IATRRNGILSAD

-736 VLNLSAYEIQQQRL
+736 VLNLSAYEVQQQRL

-789 VSRIVPIQSILD
+789 VSCIVPIQSILD

-806 TSGRVFEFHKPVGSQ
+806 TNGRVYAFHKPVGSQ

>member
-1 MRREEGGDGIELGL
+1 MKINESPSIILAFHGMLGRKKQTGLLLLLLTLVFSFLTAAVIYSVSSAQVLQDTRCELYGAWQYLRLSDTAADVAQAKNALPASAQVSTVTQNGIVLGADDGV
-15 HRRGAGAAGGN
+15 AGGIGTVDDTF
-26 AAGDAGLERDL
+26 AQL
-37 GVKIVFEDVGIGLI
+37 GRIVPIS
-51 GLERQ
+51 
-56 LLKDGVVRDAVR
+56 
-68 HQLAGNF
+68 
-75 VRAAEGDALFRQI
+75 
-88 IGQIRGVDEAL
+88 
-99 LGGQQHVFGFSL
+99 GGFPTQS
-111 HGREHRGHDLQ
+111 
-122 AELRRV
+122 
-128 DAVEH
+128 
-133 GLLIL
+133 
-138 LHVLVVGEGQA
+138 
-149 LERGEQG
+149 

-191 AGSGAVM
+191 AGSSAVM

-221 TVSGIVTEPLA
+221 TVSGIVAEPLA

-237 FQTFYYLNAAA
+237 FQTFYYLNATA

-268 DTVSFSLRFL
+268 DTVSSSLRFL

-327 FAGIAAVAAGFALG
+327 FAGLAAVAAGFALG
-341 CGAAAI
+341 CGAAAV

-354 LSFLV
+354 LSFLAV
-359 IPAASLAPL
+359 PAASLVPL

-386 VRPQTTK
+386 VRPQTAK

-400 KFRLAQLPL
+400 KFCLAQLPL

-435 PYDLDAPYACMSIK
+435 PYDLDAPYACLSIK

-476 IDLTDIYTVTSDKIQ
+476 IDLTDTYTVTSDKIR

-504 GDIPSLIMQNASKGT
+504 GDIPSLIMPNASKGT
-519 LNTTVCALP
+519 LNATVCALP

-558 WRDCYYAPAA
+558 WRDCYYDPAA

-601 GQDEAGNEVYRTYTA
+601 GQDEAGNDVYRTYTA

-628 NYTLLTTDRLLFSG
+628 NYTLLTTDRIIFSG

-655 ESAGSF
+655 ESAGSYH
-661 FMEKE
+661 MEKE

-689 VATRRNGILRAD
+689 IATRRNGILSAD

-736 VLNLSAYEIQQQRL
+736 VLNLSAYEVQQQWL

>member
-1 MRREEGGDGIELGL
+1 MKIKESPSIILAFHGMLGRKKQTSLLLLLLTLVFSFLTAAVIYSVSSAQVLQDTRCELYGEWQYLRLSDTAADAAQVQGALPASAQVSTVIQNGIVLGADDGV
-15 HRRGAGAAGGN
+15 AGGIGT
-26 AAGDAGLERDL
+26 ADDTFAQLGRIVPISGD
-37 GVKIVFEDVGIGLI
+37 FPT
-51 GLERQ
+51 Q
-56 LLKDGVVRDAVR
+56 
-68 HQLAGNF
+68 
-75 VRAAEGDALFRQI
+75 
-88 IGQIRGVDEAL
+88 
-99 LGGQQHVFGFSL
+99 S
-111 HGREHRGHDLQ
+111 
-122 AELRRV
+122 
-128 DAVEH
+128 
-133 GLLIL
+133 
-138 LHVLVVGEGQA
+138 
-149 LERGEQG
+149 

-206 VLPAYDVY
+206 VLPA
-214 WNLNGNL
+214 
-221 TVSGIVTEPLA
+221 
-232 LDGQK
+232 
-237 FQTFYYLNAAA
+237 
-248 PVTASTDPALVAN
+248 
-261 EYAYPQE
+261 
-268 DTVSFSLRFL
+268 
-278 LVAAILVSFF
+278 
-288 AVAQYFLIV
+288 
-297 LHKRVHTINTFLTLG
+297 
-312 AKNRD
+312 
-317 LRLMCLWEAL
+317 
-327 FAGIAAVAAGFALG
+327 
-341 CGAAAI
+341 
-347 GLGLQKH
+347 
-354 LSFLV
+354 
-359 IPAASLAPL
+359 
-368 AVLFLLSVLLGAL
+368 
-381 LPAVL
+381 VL
-386 VRPQTTK
+386 VRPQITK

-400 KFRLAQLPL
+400 KFHLAQLPL

-435 PYDLDAPYACMSIK
+435 PYNLDAPYACLSIK

-459 LKDDLA
+459 LKEDLA

-476 IDLTDIYTVTSDKIQ
+476 IDLTDTYTVTSDKIQ

-504 GDIPSLIMQNASKGT
+504 GFYTDIPSLLRNAEKGT

-528 DDELRRIA
+528 EDELRRIA

-558 WRDCYYAPAA
+558 WGDCYYDPAA
-568 DEYYQ
+568 DAYYQ
-573 GFQPDGST
+573 KNTQTEGSIP
-581 LVEPVFA
+581 VEPVFA

-616 QLPIAGVVKSAS
+616 QLPIVGVVKSANS
-628 NYTLLTTDRLLFSG
+628 YTLLTTDRLISSG

-655 ESAGSF
+655 ESAGSY

-672 VKLSADSN
+672 VKLSAGSN

-689 VATRRNGILRAD
+689 IATRRNGILRAD

-736 VLNLSAYEIQQQRL
+736 VLNLSAYEVQQQRL

-789 VSRIVPIQSILD
+789 VSCIVPIQSILD

-806 TSGRVFEFHKPVGSQ
+806 TNGRVYAFHKPVGSQ

>member
-1 MRREEGGDGIELGL
+1 MKIKESPSIILAFRGMLGRKKQTSLLLLLLTLVFSFLTAAVIYSVSSAQVLQDTRCELYGAWQYLRLSDTAADAAQAQNTLSASAQVSTVIQNGIVLGADDGV
-15 HRRGAGAAGGN
+15 AGGIGTVDDTF
-26 AAGDAGLERDL
+26 AQLGRIVPISGD
-37 GVKIVFEDVGIGLI
+37 FPT
-51 GLERQ
+51 Q
-56 LLKDGVVRDAVR
+56 
-68 HQLAGNF
+68 
-75 VRAAEGDALFRQI
+75 
-88 IGQIRGVDEAL
+88 
-99 LGGQQHVFGFSL
+99 S
-111 HGREHRGHDLQ
+111 
-122 AELRRV
+122 
-128 DAVEH
+128 
-133 GLLIL
+133 
-138 LHVLVVGEGQA
+138 
-149 LERGEQG
+149 

-191 AGSGAVM
+191 AGSGTVM

-221 TVSGIVTEPLA
+221 TVSGIVTEPLV

-268 DTVSFSLRFL
+268 DTVSSSLRFL

-317 LRLMCLWEAL
+317 LRLMCLWETL
-327 FAGIAAVAAGFALG
+327 FAGLAAVAAGFALG

-386 VRPQTTK
+386 VRPQTAK

-435 PYDLDAPYACMSIK
+435 PYDLDAPYACLSIK

-459 LKDDLA
+459 LKEDLA

-476 IDLTDIYTVTSDKIQ
+476 IDLTDTYTVTSDKIQ

-504 GDIPSLIMQNASKGT
+504 GKIPGVLMHNASKGT

-558 WRDCYYAPAA
+558 WRDCYYDPAA

-573 GFQPDGST
+573 GVQPDGST

-588 AGDKLSIQYRRYT
+588 AGDKLSIQHQCYT
-601 GQDEAGNEVYRTYTA
+601 GQDEAGNDVYRTYTA
-616 QLPIAGVVKSAS
+616 QLPIAGVVKSAR
-628 NYTLLTTDRLLFSG
+628 NYTLLTTDRLIFSG

-655 ESAGSF
+655 ESAGSYH
-661 FMEKE
+661 MEKE

-689 VATRRNGILRAD
+689 IATRRNGILSAD

-773 VIVGTTLLV
+773 VIFGTTLRV
-782 NIVVYAA
+782 NLVVYAA

-821 IMVSILLMV
+821 ILVSILLMV

>member
-1 MRREEGGDGIELGL
+1 MKGKENPSLILAFHGMLG
-15 HRRGAGAAGGN
+15 R
-26 AAGDAGLERDL
+26 
-37 GVKIVFEDVGIGLI
+37 KK
-51 GLERQ
+51 Q
-56 LLKDGVVRDAVR
+56 T
-68 HQLAGNF
+68 
-75 VRAAEGDALFRQI
+75 
-88 IGQIRGVDEAL
+88 
-99 LGGQQHVFGFSL
+99 SL
-111 HGREHRGHDLQ
+111 
-122 AELRRV
+122 
-128 DAVEH
+128 
-133 GLLIL
+133 LLIL
-138 LHVLVVGEGQA
+138 LTMVFSFLTAATIYSGSSAQA
-149 LERGEQG
+149 LQDTRCELYGEWQYLRLSDTDTDAAQVRENLPASAKASTAIQDG
-156 DEIAMTTTLLDAL
+156 IVLGADNGLAGGIGTVDSAFAQLGRIVPIGGNFPAQPDEIAMTTTLLDAL

-174 VGQTV
+174 LGQTI
-179 TLKVAANDYDPL
+179 TLKVADNDYDPL
-191 AGSGAVM
+191 SGSGKIV
-198 EKAYTLCG
+198 EQTYTLCG

-214 WNLNGNL
+214 WNLGSNL
-221 TVSGIVTEPLA
+221 TVSAVVAEPLA
-232 LDGQK
+232 LAGQK
-237 FQTFYYLNAAA
+237 FQTFYDLNADT
-248 PVTASTDPALVAN
+248 VGTASDDPDFIAN

-268 DTVSFSLRFL
+268 DTVSSSLTFL
-278 LVAAILVSFF
+278 LMIAILVSFF
-288 AVAQYFLIV
+288 AVAQYFVIV
-297 LHKRVHTINTFLTLG
+297 LHKRVQTLHTFQILG
-312 AKNRD
+312 ARKQD
-317 LRLMCLWEAL
+317 LHRMCLWEAL
-327 FAGIAAVAAGFALG
+327 FAGLAAVFLGFALG

-347 GLGLQKH
+347 GLGLQKQ
-354 LSFLV
+354 LSFFAV
-359 IPAASLAPL
+359 PFASLILL
-368 AVLFLLSVLLGAL
+368 AVLFLVAVLLGAF

-386 VRPQTTK
+386 TRPKAAQK
-393 PKEKPAK
+393 KESKAK

-409 APQIGVGCAVLLIA
+409 APQVGVGCAVLLIA

-435 PYDLDAPYACMSIK
+435 PYNLDAPYACLSIK

-459 LKDDLA
+459 LKEDLA

-476 IDLTDIYTVTSDKIQ
+476 IDLTDTYTVTSDKIQ

-504 GDIPSLIMQNASKGT
+504 GFYTDIPSLLRNAEKGT

-528 DDELRRIA
+528 EDELRRIA

-558 WRDCYYAPAA
+558 WGDCYYDPAA
-568 DEYYQ
+568 DAYYQ
-573 GFQPDGST
+573 KNTQTEGSIP
-581 LVEPVFA
+581 VEPVFA

-616 QLPIAGVVKSAS
+616 QLPIVGVVKSANS
-628 NYTLLTTDRLLFSG
+628 YTLLTTDRLISSG

-655 ESAGSF
+655 EGAGSY

-672 VKLSADSN
+672 VKLAAGNN
-680 FSLRRSISS
+680 FSLRRSIASI
-689 VATRRNGILRAD
+689 ATRRNGILSAD

-736 VLNLSAYEIQQQRL
+736 VLNLSAYEVQQQRL

-789 VSRIVPIQSILD
+789 VSCIVPIQSILD

-806 TSGRVFEFHKPVGSQ
+806 TNGRVYAFHKPVGSQ